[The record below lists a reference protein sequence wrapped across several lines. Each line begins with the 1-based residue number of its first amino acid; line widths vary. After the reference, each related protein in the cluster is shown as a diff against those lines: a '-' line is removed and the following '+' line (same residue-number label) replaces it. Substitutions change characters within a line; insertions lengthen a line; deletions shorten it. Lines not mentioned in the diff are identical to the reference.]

1 MCDFASEGAFF
12 RLNTGITRVQASVAE
27 KTWGLCV
34 LLGVSIEPRPRRGWL
49 AGFSGSKVG
58 GMEGRFCHFD

>member
-27 KTWGLCV
+27 KIWGLCV

-49 AGFSGSKVG
+49 AGFFWVKSRGYG
-58 GMEGRFCHFD
+58 GEILSL